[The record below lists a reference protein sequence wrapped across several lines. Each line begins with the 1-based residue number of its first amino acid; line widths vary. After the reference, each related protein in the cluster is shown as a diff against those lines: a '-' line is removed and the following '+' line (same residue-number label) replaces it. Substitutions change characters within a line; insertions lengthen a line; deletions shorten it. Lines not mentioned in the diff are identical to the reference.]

1 MVFKIGDVLNVDG
14 YEYFIIGKITYKNTK
29 DNMRWDEY
37 RMKPVNGGSEKWLSI
52 DDVYHEYSISQ
63 VKYGISEWG
72 YDLVDSGT
80 EVVVSRSGSV
90 DVHFGDRAQFY
101 EYEDS
106 TEEKI
111 ISKEIWS
118 DEVEMSEGYY
128 LDEDEITFVRH
139 DKKEAF
145 KTRYLGS
152 VITLTFIG
160 ILCLIMFGPYLA
172 SFFHK
177 VPTIQ
182 KVLDDDYH
190 LSYVTS
196 ITGNEDLKAKV
207 YKTDSIFGID
217 KVTKWIIDA
226 IEGEIEQIQ
235 PDTTEGSEA
244 VGILTKK
251 EYCLVYIA
259 ESGDVYVQVSGRKY
273 AFKNDTAPYCS
284 TSKVHDYYKLFYY
297 SAGYDKDKDTYNNS
311 SSPYDSYY
319 GEPTVFSS
327 NTYKVYSET
336 VRQNSIRQSSVRTRR
351 SSGGGLSSGK

>member
-14 YEYFIIGKITYKNTK
+14 DEYLIIGKITYKNTK
-29 DNMRWDEY
+29 DKMRWDEY
-37 RMKPVNGGSEKWLSI
+37 RMKSVDGGIEKWLSI
-52 DDVYHEYSISQ
+52 DDVYHEYSISR
-63 VKYGISEWG
+63 VTYSVNDRG
-72 YDLVDSGT
+72 YHIVDSGT
-80 EVVVSRSGSV
+80 EVVVGRSGDV
-90 DVHFGDRAQFY
+90 DVSFGARAQFY

-118 DEVEMSEGYY
+118 DEIEMSEGYY

-139 DKKEAF
+139 DNKAAF
-145 KTRYLGS
+145 KTKYLGS
-152 VITLTFIG
+152 LITLIFIA
-160 ILCLIMFGPYLA
+160 IICLLMFGPYLTA
-172 SFFHK
+172 FFHT

-182 KVLDDDYH
+182 KVLDDDSRF
-190 LSYVTS
+190 SYVTS
-196 ITGNEDLKAKV
+196 ITGNGDLKAKV
-207 YKTDSIFGID
+207 YKTDSVYGTD
-217 KVTKWIIDA
+217 TATRLIIDA
-226 IEGEIEQIQ
+226 IEGKIEQIQ
-235 PDTTEGSEA
+235 PDTTEGSET

-273 AFKNDTAPYCS
+273 AFKNDTAPYRS
-284 TSKVHDYYKLFYY
+284 TSHVHDYYKRFYY

-319 GEPTVFSS
+319 DEPIVFSA

-336 VRQNSIRQSSVRTRR
+336 VRQNSIRQSSIRTRR

>member
-37 RMKPVNGGSEKWLSI
+37 RMTPVDGGMEKWLSI
-52 DDVYHEYSISQ
+52 DDVYREYSISH
-63 VKYGISEWG
+63 KTFTFSNRG
-72 YDLVDSGT
+72 YNLVDSGT

-90 DVHFGDRAQFY
+90 DVSFGDRAQFY

-139 DKKEAF
+139 DTKKAF
-145 KTRYLGS
+145 KIKYLS
-152 VITLTFIG
+152 SIVTLAFIG
-160 ILCLIMFGPYLA
+160 IFCLFFFGPNLV
-172 SFFHK
+172 SLFHT
-177 VPTIQ
+177 VPSIQ
-182 KVLDDDYH
+182 KAIDNDSRLR
-190 LSYVTS
+190 YVTS
-196 ITGNEDLKAKV
+196 ITGNDDLKAKV
-207 YKTDSIFGID
+207 YKINSAFSPDT
-217 KVTKWIIDA
+217 VTKWIVDA
-226 IEGEIEQIQ
+226 IEGETEQIQ
-235 PDTTEGSEA
+235 QDTTEGSEA
-244 VGILTKK
+244 VGILTQK
-251 EYCLVYIA
+251 EYCLVYRA
-259 ESGDVYVQVSGRKY
+259 EDSDVYVQVSGRKY

-319 GEPTVFSS
+319 GERLVLSD
-327 NTYKVYSET
+327 NTYNSYSRS
-336 VRQNSIRQSSVRTRR
+336 VRQSSVRTRR

>member
-14 YEYFIIGKITYKNTK
+14 TEYLIIGKITYKNTK
-29 DNMRWDEY
+29 DKMRWDEY

-63 VKYGISEWG
+63 VKYGINEWG

-145 KTRYLGS
+145 KIKYLGS
-152 VITLTFIG
+152 LIVLTFIA
-160 ILCLIMFGPYLA
+160 IFCLFTFGPNLA
-172 SFFHK
+172 SLFHT

-182 KVLDDDYH
+182 KVLTDDPCF
-190 LSYVTS
+190 SYVTS
-196 ITGNEDLKAKV
+196 ITGNGDLKAKV
-207 YKTDSIFGID
+207 YKASSAFTADAA
-217 KVTKWIIDA
+217 TRWIVDA
-226 IEGEIEQIQ
+226 IEGETEHIQ
-235 PDTTEGSEA
+235 QDTTEGSEA

-251 EYCLVYIA
+251 EYCLVYRA
-259 ESGDVYVQVSGRKY
+259 ESGDMYVQVSGRKY
-273 AFKNDTAPYCS
+273 ALKNDTMPYCS
-284 TSKVHDYYKLFYY
+284 TSKVHDYYKRFYY
-297 SAGYDKDKDTYNNS
+297 SAGYNKDKETYNNS
-311 SSPYDSYY
+311 SSPYDSYD
-319 GEPTVFSS
+319 GELLVLSD
-327 NTYKVYSET
+327 NTYNGYSRS
-336 VRQNSIRQSSVRTRR
+336 VRQSSVRTRR